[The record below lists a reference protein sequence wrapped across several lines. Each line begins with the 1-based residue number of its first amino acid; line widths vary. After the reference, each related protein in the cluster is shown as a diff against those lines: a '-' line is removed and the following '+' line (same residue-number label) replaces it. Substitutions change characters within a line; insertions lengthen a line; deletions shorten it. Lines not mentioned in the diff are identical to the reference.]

1 MRPSAR
7 WCSTGLLL
15 VVATGCGMHSA
26 GRPSPAA
33 VGSAPHAAVA
43 ASVPRASP
51 AALLG
56 SRPAT
61 LDALRREQ
69 GHRPVSLLLPREKD
83 AASIEVRTT
92 DPVSGGLD
100 LPADAATVAW
110 WGSGSAPGD
119 GAGSV
124 VLAAHVSYRGTTG
137 PFTRLAGLRR
147 GETVIV
153 TSADGGAHRYVVDI
167 VRSAP
172 KTALDRE
179 ALFRTTGGPA
189 LALVTCGGTYDASTH
204 SYDSNTIVIAQPVN
218 V

>member
-1 MRPSAR
+1 MRRSAR
-7 WCSTGLLL
+7 RWTTGLLL
-15 VVATGCGMHSA
+15 VVATGCGA
-26 GRPSPAA
+26 QPADRPSPVAA
-33 VGSAPHAAVA
+33 GVTAHATAAAPVAPTSAP
-43 ASVPRASP
+43 
-51 AALLG
+51 LLG

-61 LDALRREQ
+61 LAALRREQ
-69 GHRPVSLLLPREKD
+69 GHRPVSVLLPRED

-100 LPADAATVAW
+100 LPADATTVAW

-124 VLAAHVSYRGTTG
+124 VLAAHVSYKGTTG
-137 PFTRLAGLRR
+137 PFTRLSALHR
-147 GETVIV
+147 GETVTV
-153 TSADGGAHRYVVDI
+153 TSADGHTHPYVVDS

-179 ALFRTTGGPA
+179 ALFRTTGEPA

-204 SYDSNTIVIAQPVN
+204 SYDSNTIIIARPVTA
-218 V
+218 